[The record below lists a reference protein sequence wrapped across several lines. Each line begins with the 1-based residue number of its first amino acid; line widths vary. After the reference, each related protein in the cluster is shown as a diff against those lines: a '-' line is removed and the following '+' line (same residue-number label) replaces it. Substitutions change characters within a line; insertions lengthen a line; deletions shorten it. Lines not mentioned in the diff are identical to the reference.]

1 MKNCKFW
8 LVKAFALLGIILLLG
23 SCEKENDRLVSE
35 PEISD
40 SVKQK
45 IASLGFDPAQIKDA
59 GDCYLV
65 EGDILLQ
72 KGKLDSY
79 VPKKS
84 LLKQAQTT
92 YLVNLDKVHNI
103 TVRVDASIPTSGDD
117 NWRTE
122 VQQAI
127 TEWNNTSSNIHLVY
141 TTAPTADVNILSDGG
156 SLADRVYYTGG
167 YYWVLAAAEFPTNI
181 GNPGYRIR
189 INLDTDNNR
198 IIATSQKKYNIV
210 HELGHC
216 LGLRHTNWY
225 NPDPQQCEPTAIGIT
240 GTPNT
245 GTNPD
250 PNSVM
255 NGGTAL
261 NSWVGFSNYDLIA
274 VRTLY
279 PNQYNFSATI
289 SGPTK
294 GTNSGTYTWSVS
306 AAGGTGILTPYTFY
320 WEYSYDDTTWRTW
333 STKQSITGNMPLD
346 RDLYLR
352 VTVTSANGYT
362 CSAERLTINTDATMH
377 Y

>member
-8 LVKAFALLGIILLLG
+8 LVKAFAVFAVTLLLG
-23 SCEKENDRLVSE
+23 GCEKENEKTSAEV
-35 PEISD
+35 EISA
-40 SVKQK
+40 SVKQQ
-45 IASLGFDPAQIKDA
+45 IAALGFDPAQVRDA

-79 VPKKS
+79 VPQKS

-92 YLVNLDKVHNI
+92 YLVNLEKVHNI

-127 TEWNNTSSNIHLVY
+127 NEWNNTSSNIRLLY
-141 TTAPTADVNILSDGG
+141 TTASTADINILSDSG
-156 SLADRVYYTGG
+156 SLADRVYYSGG

-181 GNPGYRIR
+181 GNPGYQIR

-198 IIATSQKKYNIV
+198 IITSSQKKYNIV
-210 HELGHC
+210 HEIGHC
-216 LGLRHTNWY
+216 LGFRHTNWSGQ
-225 NPDPQQCEPTAIGIT
+225 NESAGIGIT

-274 VRTLY
+274 VRNLY
-279 PNQYNFSATI
+279 PNQYNFTATI
-289 SGPTK
+289 SGPSK
-294 GTNSGTYTWSVS
+294 GTNSGTYTWSVN
-306 AAGGTGILTPYTFY
+306 AGGGTGILTPYSYY
-320 WEYSYDDTTWRTW
+320 WEYSYDDTNWNPW
-333 STKQSITGNMPLD
+333 STAKSITGNLPLD
-346 RDLYLR
+346 FDLHLR
-352 VTVTSANGYT
+352 VTVTSANGFT
-362 CSAERLTINTDATMH
+362 CQAFKTTINMGDSVH
-377 Y
+377 I

>member
-1 MKNCKFW
+1 MKKCKFW
-8 LVKAFALLGIILLLG
+8 LVKAFALFGIFILLG
-23 SCEKENDRLVSE
+23 GCEKENNKLISE
-35 PEISD
+35 SEISD

-45 IASLGFDPAQIKDA
+45 IASLGFDPAQVKDA

-79 VPKKS
+79 VPKKT

-92 YLVNLDKVHNI
+92 YLVNLEKVHNI
-103 TVRVDASIPTSGDD
+103 TVRIDASIPISGDD

-122 VQQAI
+122 IQQAI
-127 TEWNNTSSNIHLVY
+127 NEWNNISSNIRLLY
-141 TTAPTADVNILSDGG
+141 TTASTADINILSDNG
-156 SLADRVYYTGG
+156 SLADRVYYSGG

-181 GNPGYRIR
+181 GNPGYQIR

-198 IIATSQKKYNIV
+198 VFSSSQKKYNIV
-210 HELGHC
+210 HEIGHC
-216 LGLRHTNWY
+216 LGLRHTNWSGLS
-225 NPDPQQCEPTAIGIT
+225 ETAGIGIT
-240 GTPNT
+240 GTPNS
-245 GTNPD
+245 GSNPD

-261 NSWVGFSNYDLIA
+261 NSWGGFSSYDLIA

-294 GTNSGTYTWSVS
+294 GTNSGTYTWSVRAS
-306 AAGGTGILTPYTFY
+306 GGSGILTPYTY
-320 WEYSYDDTTWRTW
+320 HWEYSYDDTNWSTW
-333 STKQSITGNMPLD
+333 STAQSITGNMPLD

-362 CSAERLTINTDATMH
+362 CSTERLTINTDATTH